1 MRSGMRVLR
10 ILAMLCVAGRA
21 VAQEPP
27 QGPPPPTSNKVDLG
41 PGVHELLPDVGKIGA
56 QVGIA
61 GGAARSPFKSG
72 TGYVGGGFI
81 DLPLMRAPGGKLS
94 YEILLSLSSAKSDPF
109 FATSAVAV
117 VANLAAGAS
126 LEAALAGP
134 PAAPF
139 PVRREVTSR
148 VRVLEVSPFAL
159 KWTFTKF
166 DEARLRPYVAAG
178 FDFVVVITR
187 EDPLRDESLLFP
199 GSAPFDES
207 LIGGLIGQAP
217 ELTARGYP
225 TGQGNMEFGYHA
237 NAGIELRLSKTL
249 SLNADYRYAVI
260 GSTANNKL
268 QTATAALGFHW

>member
-1 MRSGMRVLR
+1 MRALLVL
-10 ILAMLCVAGRA
+10 AVLCPVSPLLG
-21 VAQEPP
+21 QEPP
-27 QGPPPPTSNKVDLG
+27 QGPPPPTSNTVELG

-56 QVGIA
+56 QVGFA
-61 GGAARSPFKSG
+61 GGAAWSPYKAG
-72 TGYVGGGFI
+72 TGYVAGGFI
-81 DLPLMRAPGGKLS
+81 DLPLTRAPGGKLS
-94 YEILLSLSSAKSDPF
+94 YEILLSLGSAQSEPF

-126 LEAALAGP
+126 LQDALAGP

-159 KWTFTKF
+159 KWTITKL

-178 FDFVVVITR
+178 FDFMVVITR
-187 EDPLRDESLLFP
+187 EDPLRDESLVFP
-199 GSAPFDES
+199 GTAPFDDP
-207 LIGGLIGQAP
+207 LIAGLIAQAP

-225 TGQGNMEFGYHA
+225 TGQGNMEFGFHA
-237 NAGIELRLSKTL
+237 NAGIEFRLSKTL

-260 GSTANNKL
+260 GDTPNNKL
-268 QTATAALGFHW
+268 QTATGALGFHW

>member
-1 MRSGMRVLR
+1 MRSRMRVLR
-10 ILAMLCVAGRA
+10 ILAVVCLAA
-21 VAQEPP
+21 PLYAQEPP
-27 QGPPPPTSNKVDLG
+27 QGPPPPTSNKVDMG

-56 QVGIA
+56 QVAIT
-61 GGAARSPFKSG
+61 GGTAWSPFKSG
-72 TGYVGGGFI
+72 QGYVAGGFI
-81 DLPLMRAPGGKLS
+81 DLPLTRAPGGKLS
-94 YEILLSLSSAKSDPF
+94 YEILLSLSSAQSDPF

-126 LEAALAGP
+126 LPDALAGP

-139 PVRREVTSR
+139 PVHREVTSR

-178 FDFVVVITR
+178 FDFMVVITR

-225 TGQGNMEFGYHA
+225 TGQGNMEFGWHG
-237 NAGIELRLSKTL
+237 NAGVELRLTKTL

-260 GSTANNKL
+260 GSTPNNSLK
-268 QTATAALGFHW
+268 TATAALGFHW